1 MYESP
6 EMAEKQW
13 TSKKGVDGLLHCV
26 CPKQCNICWGE
37 GWWIVDTF
45 FTNLKTWQTQW
56 ICDVEI
62 LTSSSLASILSACH
76 KQWYLFMNCTKFP
89 FPYLKSKEWH
99 IDFTYCYFMTDIY
112 PNNMFNIIQS
122 FKGWIS
128 WKIVLNTGHLLQY
141 ALWAWRFLSS
151 CFMSVSWDGQS
162 SYRDVKS
169 SAWKETGWE
178 SIEKRTSNQGQP
190 T

>member
-1 MYESP
+1 MASYQWILRDYESLLWLNIVCLHTLALHASFTLILSPPDIASDKERKQAYLRKMYESP

-45 FTNLKTWQTQW
+45 FTNLKTWHTPW
-56 ICDVEI
+56 ICDDAEI

-122 FKGWIS
+122 FKG
-128 WKIVLNTGHLLQY
+128 
-141 ALWAWRFLSS
+141 
-151 CFMSVSWDGQS
+151 
-162 SYRDVKS
+162 
-169 SAWKETGWE
+169 
-178 SIEKRTSNQGQP
+178 
-190 T
+190 

>member
-1 MYESP
+1 MNFAGLWKFALIKYCLPSYTCIACFIYSYIISAIDILASDKERKQAYLRKMYESS

-56 ICDVEI
+56 ICDDVEI

-112 PNNMFNIIQS
+112 PNNMFIVQYHII
-122 FKGWIS
+122 I
-128 WKIVLNTGHLLQY
+128 
-141 ALWAWRFLSS
+141 
-151 CFMSVSWDGQS
+151 
-162 SYRDVKS
+162 
-169 SAWKETGWE
+169 
-178 SIEKRTSNQGQP
+178 
-190 T
+190 